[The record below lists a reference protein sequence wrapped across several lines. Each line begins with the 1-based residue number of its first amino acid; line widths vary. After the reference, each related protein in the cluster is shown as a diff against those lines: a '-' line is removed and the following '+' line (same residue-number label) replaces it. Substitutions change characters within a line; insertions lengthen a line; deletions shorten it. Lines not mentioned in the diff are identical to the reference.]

1 MEASMRPREFIA
13 PIGGGADAWPLA
25 VQAQQPA
32 IPVIGFL
39 GVAAQDVTTDVAFR
53 QGLAGVS
60 LMGGALG
67 VKRIELLRGF
77 LSHATRFAVL
87 ANPKK
92 PISDP
97 DVTDVDPLGNS
108 YGEN

>member
-1 MEASMRPREFIA
+1 MAMGASMRPREFIA
-13 PIGGGADAWPLA
+13 PIGAH
-25 VQAQQPA
+25 AQQPA
-32 IPVIGFL
+32 MPVIGFL
-39 GVAAQDVTTDVAFR
+39 SVAAQDVTTDVAFR

-67 VKRIELLRGF
+67 IKRVELLCGF
-77 LSHATRFAVL
+77 LPHATGFAVL

-97 DVTDVDPLGNS
+97 DVTDVDLVGKS